1 LLLCLSSLTFATL
14 LEATDDTDEHPLPP
28 ASEADVPTGAPAG
41 RPVVDREGV
50 QGHHYI
56 REELSGFFWSCLT
69 TTNRQD
75 RLMAAGIPGNFVG
88 FNFGFF
94 F

>member
-1 LLLCLSSLTFATL
+1 MSTRCRPQAKRPYQPGLLP
-14 LEATDDTDEHPLPP
+14 DDL
-28 ASEADVPTGAPAG
+28 
-41 RPVVDREGV
+41 DREGI

-56 REELSGFFWSCLT
+56 REELSGFFRSCLT

-75 RLMAAGIPGNFVG
+75 RRMAAGIPGNFVG

-94 F
+94 FFL